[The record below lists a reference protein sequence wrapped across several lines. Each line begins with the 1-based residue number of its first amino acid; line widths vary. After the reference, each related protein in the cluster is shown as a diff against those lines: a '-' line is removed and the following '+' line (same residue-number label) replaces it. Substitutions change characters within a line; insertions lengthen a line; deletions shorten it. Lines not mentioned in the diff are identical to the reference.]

1 MAAIKEIK
9 TELRHREWREQIQ
22 ECQNSGL
29 TVKEWCSNNGINI
42 STYYSRLRIVRE
54 EILSRKPELH
64 SIVPVSLSTELSE
77 QSTAETIKTGF
88 SDTTEHAERIII
100 RKNDVEI
107 EIPCNASENTIT
119 AMMRGLKEC

>member
-9 TELRHREWREQIQ
+9 TELSHREWRGQIQ

-29 TVKEWCSNNGINI
+29 TVKEWCSNNGINV

-54 EILSRKPELH
+54 EILSCKPEFH
-64 SIVPVSLSTELSE
+64 SIVPVSISAELSE
-77 QSTAETIKTGF
+77 PNTAETVKTESF
-88 SDTTEHAERIII
+88 DTTEHADRIII
-100 RKNDVEI
+100 RKKDVEI

-119 AMMRGLKEC
+119 AILRGLKEC

>member
-9 TELRHREWREQIQ
+9 TELRHHEWREQIQ

-77 QSTAETIKTGF
+77 QSTAETVKTGF

>member
-9 TELRHREWREQIQ
+9 TELSHREWKEQIQ

-64 SIVPVSLSTELSE
+64 SIVTVSISTELSE
-77 QSTAETIKTGF
+77 QSTAENVKTGF
-88 SDTTEHAERIII
+88 SDTTEHTERIII

>member
-9 TELRHREWREQIQ
+9 MELRHREWKEQIQ

-77 QSTAETIKTGF
+77 
-88 SDTTEHAERIII
+88 
-100 RKNDVEI
+100 
-107 EIPCNASENTIT
+107 
-119 AMMRGLKEC
+119 